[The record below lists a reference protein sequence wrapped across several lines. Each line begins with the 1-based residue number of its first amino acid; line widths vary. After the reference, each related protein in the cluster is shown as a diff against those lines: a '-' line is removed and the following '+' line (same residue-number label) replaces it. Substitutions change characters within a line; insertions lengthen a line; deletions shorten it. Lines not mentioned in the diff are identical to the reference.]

1 MSLSNAPLSNTQSTP
16 TVRVVKRPVAR
27 NIAKVLRTILAVGIL
42 AAGYWAL
49 EHWLQH
55 GGEDHAK
62 TESGKTPE
70 LAELNE
76 VVLTPEKLSN
86 VHFEQSVCTK
96 RKLSPILS
104 VPGRIE
110 YEPKRRLEL
119 KAPTPA
125 VVRKIFAQQGSTV
138 AQGDP
143 LILIDSEE
151 IGLARAELHNHRE
164 EEGLREAEYARAC
177 EIERSIEE
185 LQQQFASDTTAA
197 ELEAIFK
204 DKPMGQHRESLFS
217 TYSQYLLAKS
227 LAENIK
233 DMDTGGALSTR
244 LILERKSQLE
254 VADAAFRSAR
264 EQSIYNSQK
273 AVRESSA
280 ALKYARD
287 LTAVSARKLAVLAGN
302 FSLPPE
308 EVDAPGHLTE
318 LTLRAPFA
326 GSVVESFVQQG
337 GRINV
342 QEPIFVL
349 ADTSRLRVSVEV
361 RENQWNALKVE
372 KGEQLQLRTP
382 AIPDRQFPCTME
394 FVSAGL
400 SADTRSVPLIASLE
414 NSEGLF
420 KPGMLVWVDIP
431 AEETPE
437 VLSVPDEAVQVHD
450 NRKFVFVPEG
460 EGRYT
465 RREVTIGRE
474 DGTLAEVVDGL
485 TDGTPV
491 ITEGAFVLKSGL
503 LLKPED

>member
-1 MSLSNAPLSNTQSTP
+1 MSLTQSSP
-16 TVRVVKRPVAR
+16 TVRVVKRPVLR
-27 NIAKVLRTILAVGIL
+27 NLLKGLRTILAVGIL

-55 GGEDHAK
+55 GGEDHPKA
-62 TESGKTPE
+62 ESGKPAE
-70 LAELNE
+70 EAELTE
-76 VVLTPEKLSN
+76 VVLTPEKLSK
-86 VHFEQSVCTK
+86 VQLEQSVCTR
-96 RKLSPILS
+96 RKLSPNLS
-104 VPGRIE
+104 VPGRLE

-125 VVRKIFAQQGSTV
+125 VVRKIFAQQGAIV

-151 IGLARAELHNHRE
+151 IGLARAELRNHRE
-164 EEGLREAEYARAC
+164 EEGLREAEYARAR
-177 EIERSIEE
+177 EIELSIEE
-185 LQQQFASDTTAA
+185 LQQQFASGVSAA
-197 ELEAIFK
+197 ELEARFK

-233 DMDTGGALSTR
+233 DMETGGALSTR
-244 LILERKSQLE
+244 LILERKSQFE
-254 VADAAFRSAR
+254 VAEAAFRSAR

-273 AVRESSA
+273 ASRESSA

-287 LTAVSARKLAVLAGN
+287 LTAVSAQKLAVLAGN

-308 EVDAPGHLTE
+308 EVEATGHLTE

-326 GSVVESFVQQG
+326 GTVVESFVQQG

-342 QEPIFVL
+342 QEPIFLL
-349 ADTSRLRVSVEV
+349 ADTSRLWVSVEI
-361 RENQWNALKVE
+361 RENQWKALNVE
-372 KGEQLQLRTP
+372 KGETFQLRTP
-382 AIPDRQFPCTME
+382 AIPDKQFPCTME

-414 NSEGLF
+414 NSAGLF
-420 KPGMLVWVDIP
+420 KPGMLVWVEIP
-431 AEETPE
+431 AGEAPE
-437 VLSVPDEAVQVHD
+437 VLSIPDEAVQVHD

-460 EGRYT
+460 EGRYK
-465 RREVTIGRE
+465 RQDVTIGRE
-474 DGTLAEVVDGL
+474 DGILAEVIDGL
-485 TDGTPV
+485 ADGTPV